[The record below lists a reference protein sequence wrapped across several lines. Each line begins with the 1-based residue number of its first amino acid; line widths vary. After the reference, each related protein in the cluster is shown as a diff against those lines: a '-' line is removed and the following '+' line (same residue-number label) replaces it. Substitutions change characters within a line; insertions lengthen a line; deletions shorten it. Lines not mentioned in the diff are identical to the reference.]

1 MFGDS
6 QSLRSWHA
14 PVFEVFVRGEQRRCD
29 TTLAATCQT
38 ARRVAG
44 VAIAAFYRAMTI
56 KKLVAVVLGVR
67 PRGVTRVPITPEFG
81 VRVTLRAGD
90 KLVHRDASG

>member
-1 MFGDS
+1 
-6 QSLRSWHA
+6 
-14 PVFEVFVRGEQRRCD
+14 
-29 TTLAATCQT
+29 
-38 ARRVAG
+38 
-44 VAIAAFYRAMTI
+44 MTI

-90 KLVHRDASG
+90 KLVRRDASGEVVVRTIVPGAERGV